1 MSRTDPKLNQIVNPI
16 EDKKVQVSRPLLK
29 GFWYLDRFS
38 TKARSIIVGTLTN
51 ESTPSSLIGI
61 TLRILKVGKKYHSGR
76 ISIGVAKGLAGSPI
90 DWVST
95 IPNAN
100 EIDIVPKI
108 QTGNMYRMSFGQA
121 GSPYKLCPQPLEN
134 EAISSVSRCQGSLAM
149 ILLNDVSI
157 VCVFL
162 R

>member
-1 MSRTDPKLNQIVNPI
+1 MHPDSPMSSHQHKL
-16 EDKKVQVSRPLLK
+16 
-29 GFWYLDRFS
+29 
-38 TKARSIIVGTLTN
+38 
-51 ESTPSSLIGI
+51 
-61 TLRILKVGKKYHSGR
+61 YHSGR

-134 EAISSVSRCQGSLAM
+134 EAISSVSRCQGNLAM
-149 ILLNDVSI
+149 ILLNDEQDAMKLYSLPPEVLELARLS
-157 VCVFL
+157 
-162 R
+162 

>member
-61 TLRILKVGKKYHSGR
+61 TLDHGAAVVRSIHSTC
-76 ISIGVAKGLAGSPI
+76 VL
-90 DWVST
+90 
-95 IPNAN
+95 
-100 EIDIVPKI
+100 
-108 QTGNMYRMSFGQA
+108 
-121 GSPYKLCPQPLEN
+121 
-134 EAISSVSRCQGSLAM
+134 RC
-149 ILLNDVSI
+149 
-157 VCVFL
+157 
-162 R
+162 